1 MLLKA
6 TIKKLEYTAGI
17 SIKYI
22 IVSFVVTLLLGIYI
36 ANIFFGTNSIYTLVE
51 LREKKYSLQNK
62 VYKLKQTNK
71 TLQKSYFELKQLEAK
86 ENL

>member
-1 MLLKA
+1 LLSA
-6 TIKKLEYTAGI
+6 TIKRIEVKAGI

-22 IVSFVVTLLLGIYI
+22 MVSFVITLLLGVYI

-51 LREKKYSLQNK
+51 LREKKRILQNR
-62 VYKLKQTNK
+62 VHTLKQNNK

-86 ENL
+86 DN

>member
-1 MLLKA
+1 MLKT
-6 TIKKLEYTAGI
+6 TIKRLEYRAGI

-22 IVSFVVTLLLGIYI
+22 IASFLVTLLVGIYI

-51 LREKKYSLQNK
+51 LREKKYTLQKRVYQLRQSNK
-62 VYKLKQTNK
+62 A
-71 TLQKSYFELKQLEAK
+71 LQKSYFELKQLEAK

>member
-1 MLLKA
+1 MLRD
-6 TIKKLEYTAGI
+6 TIKKLEYRAGI

-22 IVSFVVTLLLGIYI
+22 VLSLVITLLVGIYI

-51 LREKKYSLQNK
+51 LREKKYTLQK
-62 VYKLKQTNK
+62 RVYQLRQSNK